1 MYVINGFLYLLKYMQ
16 NISLANFYFCAFKEN
31 CIPGISKVFVADLRT
46 FGANKHFT
54 EKCLW
59 FFLFVCFFNQW
70 LDYVSSHINNKIKH
84 YSGSL

>member
-31 CIPGISKVFVADLRT
+31 SIPGISKAFVADLRT

-54 EKCLW
+54 EKSCV
-59 FFLFVCFFNQW
+59 FFVCLFF
-70 LDYVSSHINNKIKH
+70 
-84 YSGSL
+84 

>member
-31 CIPGISKVFVADLRT
+31 SIPGISKAFVADLRT

-54 EKCLW
+54 EKSCV
-59 FFLFVCFFNQW
+59 FFVCFVFLTNG
-70 LDYVSSHINNKIKH
+70 LIMSHPTLIIK
-84 YSGSL
+84 

>member
-31 CIPGISKVFVADLRT
+31 SIPGIPKAFVADLRT

-54 EKCLW
+54 EKSCG
-59 FFLFVCFFNQW
+59 FFVCFFNQW